1 MTENTNKIAF
11 IKNGSI
17 EQILDTDTSIAE
29 LITGDSLKIDITLVP
44 NGTNAKIGDVYNTE
58 ENIIT
63 LMTYQEEVQPRR
75 EE

>member
-29 LITGDSLKIDITLVP
+29 LITGDSLKIDVTLLP
-44 NGTNAKIGDVYNTE
+44 NGMSAKIGDVYNTE
-58 ENIIT
+58 ENTIT
-63 LMTYQEEVQPRR
+63 LMTYQEEVQPRH